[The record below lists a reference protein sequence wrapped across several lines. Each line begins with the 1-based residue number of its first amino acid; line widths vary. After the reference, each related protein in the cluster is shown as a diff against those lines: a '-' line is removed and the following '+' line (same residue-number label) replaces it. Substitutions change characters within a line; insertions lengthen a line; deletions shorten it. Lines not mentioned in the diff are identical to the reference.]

1 MAVIPEPQQLM
12 EAFAAFTQASEQLQ
26 QRYESLQGQLGR
38 LQNELQTVLET
49 VPFAIWVLG
58 EEGGVRFTNRAGGL
72 PGQFTDQCPPPWE
85 LGAPAGVRPFADP
98 GGRERYLEQENRPT
112 DSGQIITLRD
122 ITEAHLR
129 AQQATR
135 EERLQAM
142 GLMAAELAH
151 EIRNPLGSLSLF
163 AGMLVEDLQ
172 SQPAQVELAQHIQT
186 SVQRLNTL
194 VTNTLT
200 FSRDITPK
208 PETFALA
215 EFWEGVRRGSNLAD
229 DVAWQNRVPAGA
241 AWFADPGLLRQVGVN
256 LLQNAMRSMD
266 GVAGAR
272 LSLSAVPE
280 TIEGRLHWRVTLEDN
295 GCGIAAAALSRIF
308 DPFYTTFGGGTGL
321 GLAVSHRILMAHK
334 GLMNIESKLGHG
346 TQVHLRLPAAGQD

>member
-1 MAVIPEPQQLM
+1 VSVIPEPQQLM

-26 QRYESLQGQLGR
+26 ARYESLQGQLGR

-58 EEGGVRFTNRAGGL
+58 GEGELRFTNRPEGL
-72 PGQFTDQCPPPWE
+72 PGQFADGPQPWE
-85 LGAPAGVRPFADP
+85 PGAPSGLRQFTDP
-98 GGRERYLEQENRPT
+98 TGRERFLEQENRPT
-112 DSGQIITLRD
+112 GSGQIITLRD
-122 ITEAHLR
+122 VTEAHLR
-129 AQQATR
+129 AQQASR

-172 SQPAQVELAQHIQT
+172 QQPAQVELAQHIQA
-186 SVQRLNTL
+186 SVHRLNTL

-208 PETFALA
+208 VRAIALS
-215 EFWEGVRRGSNLAD
+215 EFWEGVRKSSNLPEPVRWDNRMPAD
-229 DVAWQNRVPAGA
+229 ATWL
-241 AWFADPGLLRQVGVN
+241 ADPDLLRQVAVN
-256 LLQNAMRSMD
+256 LLQNALRSMEAMP
-266 GVAGAR
+266 GPR
-272 LSLSAVPE
+272 LALSAVPE

-295 GCGIAAAALSRIF
+295 GCGIPAEALARIF

-321 GLAVSHRILMAHK
+321 GLAVSHRILMAHH
-334 GLMNIESKLGHG
+334 GLLNIESKVNHG
-346 TQVHLRLPAAGQD
+346 TQVHLRLPAA